1 MVVIEISVTLRDS
14 FSYILFREIFFESVN
29 LDKILVELKNRE
41 YFVQFFFILPIGL
54 Q

>member
-29 LDKILVELKNRE
+29 LDKILVELWAEKSRIF
-41 YFVQFFFILPIGL
+41 YPVF
-54 Q
+54 